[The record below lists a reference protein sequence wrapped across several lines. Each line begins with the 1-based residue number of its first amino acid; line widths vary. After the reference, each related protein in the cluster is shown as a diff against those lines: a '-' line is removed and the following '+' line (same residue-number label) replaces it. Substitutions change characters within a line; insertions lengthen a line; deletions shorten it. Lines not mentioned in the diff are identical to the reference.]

1 MAGAQTASDARWVS
15 SVAAEVRRQLEDRAA
30 AVRRRGGDPS
40 SELGDPKDLAAR
52 MVAAVPERSPWN
64 AVGPFYSTT
73 GVAKLLGGISRQ
85 AVEDR
90 RRRQRLIALRT
101 QDGTWLYPAFQFDER
116 GRLLP
121 PVVAA
126 HRGLAVG
133 RIDGWTAAASLL
145 GPQPELHGRSIRDH
159 LAAGLDPEPVD
170 DLIRF
175 TVASLA

>member
-1 MAGAQTASDARWVS
+1 
-15 SVAAEVRRQLEDRAA
+15 VAAEVRRQLHDRAA

-40 SELGDPKDLAAR
+40 AELGDPKDLATR
-52 MVAAVPERSPWN
+52 MVASVPERSPWN

-73 GVAKLLGGISRQ
+73 GVARVLGGISRQ

-101 QDGTWLYPAFQFDER
+101 QEGTWLYPAFQFDDR

-121 PVVAA
+121 AVVAA
-126 HRGLAVG
+126 HRSLAVG
-133 RIDGWTAAASLL
+133 RIEAWTAAAALL
-145 GPQPELHGRSIRDH
+145 GPQPELEGRSIRDH

-170 DLIRF
+170 DLLRF
-175 TVASLA
+175 TIASVA